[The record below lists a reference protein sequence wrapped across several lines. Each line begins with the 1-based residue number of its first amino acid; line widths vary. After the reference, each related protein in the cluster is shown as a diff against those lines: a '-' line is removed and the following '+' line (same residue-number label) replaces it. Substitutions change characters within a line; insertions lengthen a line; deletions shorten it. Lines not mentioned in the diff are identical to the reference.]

1 MDNSGIRYN
10 SSLILRQSFKP
21 LFLTFLV
28 VLLAN
33 RILDIIPYLVGG
45 VLSDILTI
53 IISIITLTL
62 SQGQVRAV
70 LKAVRGNSDD
80 IIPQVDGLAGLT
92 GFIRYI
98 STYLVTF
105 VIYLLVAVLII
116 LALFLLVTT
125 TQVDLINT
133 IQQYYNELTDIN
145 VLMDALVNDQVF
157 INALNSIFMYVFGG
171 IMVGLAAF
179 LVVYLNIALAPYLLE
194 KYDYRGL
201 KAITMSYRF
210 MKGNKRQLLLLIL
223 SFIGLILLTMLV
235 SVTLAMII
243 PNSYLLNLLV
253 GIVFILIFA
262 LRYNVALGIFFE
274 EVDIRYEGQTHE

>member
-33 RILDIIPYLVGG
+33 RILNIIPYLVGG

-80 IIPQVDGLAGLT
+80 IIPQVDGLAGMT
-92 GFIRYI
+92 NFFRYI

-105 VIYLLVAVLII
+105 VIYLLLAVIII
-116 LALFLLVTT
+116 LAIVLLVTT

-145 VLMDALVNDQVF
+145 VLMNALENDPVF
-157 INALNSIFMYVFGG
+157 MNALNSIFMYVFGG
-171 IMVGLAAF
+171 IMVGLVAF
-179 LVVYLNIALAPYLLE
+179 LIVYLNIALAPFLLE

-201 KAITMSYRF
+201 KAISMSVRF
-210 MKGNKRQLLLLIL
+210 MKGNKRQLLMLIL
-223 SFIGLILLTMLV
+223 SFIGLILLTLLV
-235 SVTLAMII
+235 SGTLAII
-243 PNSYLLNLLV
+243 VPNSYLLNLLV

>member
-33 RILDIIPYLVGG
+33 RILNIIPYLVGG

-80 IIPQVDGLAGLT
+80 IIPQEDGLAGMT
-92 GFIRYI
+92 NFFRYI

-105 VIYLLVAVLII
+105 VIYLLVAVIII
-116 LALFLLVTT
+116 LAIILLVTT

-145 VLMDALVNDQVF
+145 VLMNALENDPVF
-157 INALNSIFMYVFGG
+157 MNALNSIFMYVFGG
-171 IMVGLAAF
+171 IMVGLVAF
-179 LVVYLNIALAPYLLE
+179 LIVYLNIALAPFLLE

-201 KAITMSYRF
+201 KAVSMSVRF
-210 MKGNKRQLLLLIL
+210 MKGNKRQLLMLIL
-223 SFIGLILLTMLV
+223 SFIGLILLTLLV
-235 SVTLAMII
+235 SGILAII
-243 PNSYLLNLLV
+243 VPNSYLLNLLV